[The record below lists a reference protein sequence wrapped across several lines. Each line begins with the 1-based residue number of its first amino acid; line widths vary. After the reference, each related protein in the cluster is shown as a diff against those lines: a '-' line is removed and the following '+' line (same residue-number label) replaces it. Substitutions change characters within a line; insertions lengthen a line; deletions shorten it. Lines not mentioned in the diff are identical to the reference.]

1 MLTEC
6 CLLKEWGRRQSL
18 FLRRHIFI
26 HIFIQFETKMKA
38 KLLCF
43 DNQYWRKAPKRAQR
57 QCFRHTAVLA
67 PKNPLKITTELNHNI
82 IFKCI
87 HAVEAAHA
95 KFSSIQ
101 AAYNSA
107 ILQVGKPRLTEEW
120 SCSCTNHGMRLKRKE
135 RRRSQFDTNRSSDIV
150 AIGSSEVS
158 LFTELTIS
166 ISSTRISFGTSSRL

>member
-1 MLTEC
+1 MD
-6 CLLKEWGRRQSL
+6 LK
-18 FLRRHIFI
+18 
-26 HIFIQFETKMKA
+26 
-38 KLLCF
+38 
-43 DNQYWRKAPKRAQR
+43 
-57 QCFRHTAVLA
+57 
-67 PKNPLKITTELNHNI
+67 PLIS
-82 IFKCI
+82 
-87 HAVEAAHA
+87 

-120 SCSCTNHGMRLKRKE
+120 KEWSCSCTNHGMRLKIKE

-166 ISSTRISFGTSSRL
+166 TSSTRISFGTSSRL